1 MHSCTWESHC
11 KPFFVQYRKH
21 LEVVV
26 NWFLENIASSKSK
39 RLTIIETFL
48 IVDPI
53 PNLYFTVNFFK
64 GVHTPLVLTWFFY
77 IERESSLYYICRYI
91 PRYYMKGEIIYLL
104 HSIVHT
110 ILHMAAPLC
119 IYELLGREKVKKA
132 TTQHSKC

>member
-39 RLTIIETFL
+39 CLTIIETL
-48 IVDPI
+48 IVD

-91 PRYYMKGEIIYLL
+91 PRYMKGEIIYLL
-104 HSIVHT
+104 HTIV
-110 ILHMAAPLC
+110 HMAAPLC